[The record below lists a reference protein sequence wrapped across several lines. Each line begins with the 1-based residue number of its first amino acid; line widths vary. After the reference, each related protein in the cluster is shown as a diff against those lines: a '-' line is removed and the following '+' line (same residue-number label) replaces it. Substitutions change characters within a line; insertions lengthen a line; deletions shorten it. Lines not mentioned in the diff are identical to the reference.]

1 MNITEKAMINAIMK
15 ILNRIAVALEKIA
28 GIDEEEREENIRQ

>member
-1 MNITEKAMINAIMK
+1 MNIAEKAMINAFMK

-28 GIDEEEREENIRQ
+28 GIDEEERDEDIRQ